1 MIINYGTVRYRSE
14 NTSNYEIRTIDFS
27 ANIIGMIKLGRMLD
41 SFVKLNL
48 KNRKSMWIG
57 WKDKL
62 GSEGEVGII
71 ILKVLFRK
79 VEVLSGDW
87 LQTAR

>member
-1 MIINYGTVRYRSE
+1 
-14 NTSNYEIRTIDFS
+14 
-27 ANIIGMIKLGRMLD
+27 
-41 SFVKLNL
+41 
-48 KNRKSMWIG
+48 MWIG